1 MSDLEELLYWERT
14 MDDLLKNLRALARGK
29 HDDFSVALEAVEK
42 IETLR
47 LLVSDLAKYL
57 YLISDEDDTEVAELL
72 KRYEEVMK

>member
-1 MSDLEELLYWERT
+1 MGRPACGRKEWEHLRESLLSAEPTKEES
-14 MDDLLKNLRALARGK
+14 MDDLLKLQR
-29 HDDFSVALEAVEK
+29 E

-72 KRYEEVMK
+72 KRCKEFM